1 MVKATENGALVAP
14 FLLKCYEMVD
24 DQSTD
29 ASISWSST
37 GDSFVIFDVT
47 GFETEL
53 LPKYFKHNNFSSF
66 VRQLNIYGFRKIDTD
81 RWEFSNDQFIK
92 GQKHLLKNI
101 CRRKQPQ
108 VVVQRKSSRQKDK
121 VVEAFEED
129 ANLKLW
135 EDVESLKTDKNALT
149 QELVKLRQ
157 HQQASQTNLL
167 VLKEQLKGMEKN
179 QQQLLSFI
187 VMAMQSPGFL
197 VQLLQPKEN
206 NWRMAETAKTVLKR
220 VIDDIEPVP
229 SDGMIV
235 RYQPPM
241 AQSPDP
247 LSLPTL
253 DSENLEL
260 GLSSDEVRDLLMNID
275 FMPGPMDE
283 KLLSP
288 ESNWPMVIPEL
299 PDHIMDGE
307 SNWPMVIPELPDH
320 IMDQML
326 LSSTL
331 SENKEDGDFDTEELP
346 NYGMEIESTSPGR
359 QLLSGEFEL
368 KAKTMEDPQNLKMD
382 RVAFGNQLD
391 ENQDME
397 ILTEMIGL
405 LASES
410 NLKHQS
416 NF

>member
-1 MVKATENGALVAP
+1 MSSLV
-14 FLLKCYEMVD
+14 
-24 DQSTD
+24 
-29 ASISWSST
+29 SISLFVAFKAFVSLLYYVILRHLRLLSIDWRYIVKNL
-37 GDSFVIFDVT
+37 SFRERGTNVFGGV
-47 GFETEL
+47 
-53 LPKYFKHNNFSSF
+53 KYNEAVLVSDLTVVS
-66 VRQLNIYGFRKIDTD
+66 QLEVGHLINAQRGFRKIDTD
-81 RWEFSNDQFIK
+81 RWEFSNNQFIK

-129 ANLKLW
+129 ANSKLW

-157 HQQASQTNLL
+157 HQQTSQTNLV

-206 NWRMAETAKTVLKR
+206 NWRMAETGKTVLKR

-275 FMPGPMDE
+275 YTPGPMDE

-331 SENKEDGDFDTEELP
+331 SENKEDGDCDTEELP
-346 NYGMEIESTSPGR
+346 NYGMEIEFTS
-359 QLLSGEFEL
+359 L
-368 KAKTMEDPQNLKMD
+368 EDSNYL
-382 RVAFGNQLD
+382 VV
-391 ENQDME
+391 ENQDMD

-405 LASES
+405 LASEC
-410 NLKHQS
+410 NIKHQS

>member
-1 MVKATENGALVAP
+1 MCFFFFAR
-14 FLLKCYEMVD
+14 
-24 DQSTD
+24 Q
-29 ASISWSST
+29 ASICFMLVKQVICKFMAIVRASLT
-37 GDSFVIFDVT
+37 FLIHTLIIFV
-47 GFETEL
+47 
-53 LPKYFKHNNFSSF
+53 
-66 VRQLNIYGFRKIDTD
+66 NIQGFRKIDTD

-108 VVVQRKSSRQKDK
+108 DVVQRKSSQQKDK
-121 VVEAFEED
+121 FVEAFEEYG
-129 ANLKLW
+129 NSKLW
-135 EDVESLKTDKNALT
+135 EAVESLKTDKNALT

-157 HQQASQTNLL
+157 HQQNSQTNLV

-179 QQQLLSFI
+179 QQQMLSFI
-187 VMAMQSPGFL
+187 VMAMQNPGFL

-206 NWRMAETAKTVLKR
+206 NWRMAETGKTGLKR
-220 VIDDIEPVP
+220 VIDDTEPVP

-235 RYQPPM
+235 RYQPQM

-253 DSENLEL
+253 DSENLEFD
-260 GLSSDEVRDLLMNID
+260 LSSDEVRDLLMNID
-275 FMPGPMDE
+275 FTPGPIDD

-299 PDHIMDGE
+299 PDHYSIME
-307 SNWPMVIPELPDH
+307 
-320 IMDQML
+320 QML
-326 LSSTL
+326 LSSPL

-346 NYGMEIESTSPGR
+346 NHGMEIESTSPRR
-359 QLLSGEFEL
+359 QLLSGQH
-368 KAKTMEDPQNLKMD
+368 KAKTVEDPQSLKMD

-391 ENQDME
+391 ENHDME
-397 ILTEMIGL
+397 ILTERIGL
-405 LASES
+405 LASEC
-410 NLKHQS
+410 NLNHQS